1 MDNNEKK
8 EYDSLSEMLTN
19 NKERKKNSSSEP
31 YQNPTDEDYHDI
43 DDFEDSDVK
52 RYDVGDEAGYSQ
64 NDTHD
69 IDFDEEAEEPEKAVK
84 RHSSKSKGGNKTAEA
99 EKQLKKGRQRVKTI
113 VGIFLGIFLSAGV
126 LYVGTKLGSRIYNAV
141 MDYAGM
147 DSSEFQVQVE
157 IPENPTDDQVIEVL
171 ETNGIIQDKDFF
183 REYIDRK
190 RKEEEINFVGGE
202 FTLSSA
208 MNYSRIL
215 SALTATTV
223 QKATVDVTI
232 IEGMTAVQIGELLE
246 KNYVC
251 KASDFLKFYR
261 EKMDVYDF
269 ERRVLPNKLKFN
281 QLEGYL
287 FPDKYEFFVC
297 NGLKEDPK
305 SDIDTTKEAETA
317 AKKIY
322 SNFNSKI
329 SKQMYKQ
336 MNEMGLTLD
345 ELISLASM
353 VQSEVGN
360 VDDMRKVASVFLNRL
375 DNSEEF
381 PQLQSDVTVFYVQ
394 QNIEP
399 YYKDSGLK
407 TSLSDISNAYDT
419 YVCDGIPAGPICN
432 PGMDAINAVLNP
444 ETTDYYYF
452 CANEETGETYYA
464 RTQEEFDECLVL
476 AGLA

>member
-1 MDNNEKK
+1 MDNNHEKK
-8 EYDSLSEMLTN
+8 EYDSLSAMLKN
-19 NKERKKNSSSEP
+19 NKERKKNNSTDQ
-31 YQNPTDEDYHDI
+31 YQNSYEDYHDI
-43 DDFEDSDVK
+43 DDFEDSDLK
-52 RYDVGDEAGYSQ
+52 QYEMGNNADYSQ
-64 NDTHD
+64 TDMHD
-69 IDFDEEAEEPEKAVK
+69 IDFDEDVEEDVK
-84 RHSSKSKGGNKTAEA
+84 EYSSSKGKEKSKSAEA
-99 EKQLKKGRQRVKTI
+99 EKQLKKNRQRLKTI
-113 VGIFLGIFLSAGV
+113 AGIFLGVILSSGV
-126 LYVGTKLGSRIYNAV
+126 LFVGVKLGSRIYNAV

-147 DSSEFQVQVE
+147 DDSEFQVQVE
-157 IPENPTDDQVIEVL
+157 IPENPTVDQVIDVL
-171 ETNGIIQDKDFF
+171 EANGIVKDKDFF
-183 REYIDRK
+183 KQYIERK
-190 RKEEEINFVGGE
+190 SEEKEIEFVGGE

-223 QKATVDVTI
+223 QKTTVDVTI

-246 KNYVC
+246 TNYVC
-251 KASDFLKFYR
+251 RASDFLKFYR
-261 EKMDVYDF
+261 EKMDKYDF

-297 NGLKEDPK
+297 NKLKEDPK
-305 SDIDTTKEAETA
+305 ADIDTTEEARA
-317 AKKIY
+317 AAGKMY

-375 DNSEEF
+375 HNSEEF

-399 YYKDSGLK
+399 YYKNSGLK

-444 ETTDYYYF
+444 EATDYYYF
-452 CANEETGETYYA
+452 CANEQTGETYYA

>member
-1 MDNNEKK
+1 MDNNHEKK
-8 EYDSLSEMLTN
+8 EYDSLSEMLKN
-19 NKERKKNSSSEP
+19 NKERKKNNEES
-31 YQNPTDEDYHDI
+31 YQNSSEDYHDI
-43 DDFEDSDVK
+43 DDFEDGDVK
-52 RYDVGDEAGYSQ
+52 RYDLGD
-64 NDTHD
+64 DTAYAQEDMHD
-69 IDFDEEAEEPEKAVK
+69 IDFDRGTERSEEAEKK
-84 RHSSKSKGGNKTAEA
+84 YTSSKSNAKSKSAEA
-99 EKQLKKGRQRVKTI
+99 EKQLKKGRQRLKTI
-113 VGIFLGIFLSAGV
+113 AGIFLGIILSAGV
-126 LYVGTKLGSRIYNAV
+126 LFVGVNLGSRIYNAV

-147 DSSEFQVQVE
+147 DDSEFQVQVE
-157 IPENPTDDQVIEVL
+157 IPDNPTVDQVIDVL
-171 ETNGIIQDKDFF
+171 EINGIIKDKDFF
-183 REYIDRK
+183 KEYIERK
-190 RKEEEINFVGGE
+190 SEKEEIDFVGGE

-215 SALTATTV
+215 STLTATTV
-223 QKATVDVTI
+223 QKTTIDVTI
-232 IEGMTAVQIGELLE
+232 IEGMTAAQIGELLE
-246 KNYVC
+246 KNCVC

-287 FPDKYEFFVC
+287 FPDKYEFYVC
-297 NGLKEDPK
+297 NALKEDPK
-305 SDIDTTKEAETA
+305 TDIDTTKEAEA
-317 AKKIY
+317 AASKIY

-360 VDDMRKVASVFLNRL
+360 EDDMRKVASVFLNRL
-375 DNSEEF
+375 HNSEEF

-399 YYKDSGLK
+399 YYKNSGLK
-407 TSLSDISNAYDT
+407 TSLADISNAYDT

-452 CANEETGETYYA
+452 CANEQTGETYYA

>member
-1 MDNNEKK
+1 MDNNQEKK
-8 EYDSLSEMLTN
+8 EYDSLSEMLKN
-19 NKERKKNSSSEP
+19 NRERSKNSTDSS
-31 YQNPTDEDYHDI
+31 QDFSDDYHDI

-52 RYDVGDEAGYSQ
+52 RYEVDSRAYTQD
-64 NDTHD
+64 NMHD
-69 IDFDEEAEEPEKAVK
+69 IDYEELSEEYEEENETV
-84 RHSSKSKGGNKTAEA
+84 SSKNKNKSAEA
-99 EKQLKKGRQRVKTI
+99 QKQLKKHRQRLKTI
-113 VGIFLGIFLSAGV
+113 VGIFLGIIISAGV
-126 LYVGTKLGSRIYNAV
+126 LFVGVKLGSRVYTAV

-147 DSSEFQVQVE
+147 DDSEFQVQVE
-157 IPENPTDDQVIEVL
+157 IPENPTVEQVIDVL
-171 ETNGIIQDKDFF
+171 ETNGIIKDKEFF
-183 REYIDRK
+183 KEYIDRK
-190 RKEEEINFVGGE
+190 NKKEKINFVGGE

-208 MNYSRIL
+208 MNYSRII

-223 QKATVDVTI
+223 QMTTVDVTI
-232 IEGMTAVQIGELLE
+232 IEGMTAAQIAELLE

-251 KASDFLKFYR
+251 KASDFVKFYR

-287 FPDKYEFFVC
+287 FPDKYEFFIC
-297 NGLKEDPK
+297 NELKEDPK
-305 SDIDTTKEAETA
+305 ANIDTFKEAETA

-360 VDDMRKVASVFLNRL
+360 VEDMRKVASVFLNRL
-375 DNSEEF
+375 HNSEEF

-419 YVCDGIPAGPICN
+419 YVCEGVPAGPICN

-444 ETTDYYYF
+444 EDTDYYYF

-464 RTQEEFDECLVL
+464 KTQEEFDQCLVL

>member
-1 MDNNEKK
+1 MDNNQEKR
-8 EYDSLSEMLTN
+8 EYDSLSEMLKS
-19 NKERKKNSSSEP
+19 NKERKREVDSDS
-31 YQNPTDEDYHDI
+31 YQNYSDDYHDI
-43 DDFEDSDVK
+43 DDFEDNDVK
-52 RYDVGDEAGYSQ
+52 RYETSEKSDFSQ
-64 NDTHD
+64 TDMHD
-69 IDFDEEAEEPEKAVK
+69 IELEDEYQEPRKPSK
-84 RHSSKSKGGNKTAEA
+84 KNSYSKSKSAEA
-99 EKQLKKGRQRVKTI
+99 EKQLKKHKQRLKT
-113 VGIFLGIFLSAGV
+113 VLGVFLGIILSAGV
-126 LYVGTKLGSRIYNAV
+126 LFVGIKFGNRLYTAV

-147 DSSEFQVQVE
+147 DNSEFQVQVE

-171 ETNGIIQDKDFF
+171 EANGIIKDKDFF
-183 REYIDRK
+183 KTYLERK
-190 RKEEEINFVGGE
+190 KEKDENGEIEFVGGE

-208 MNYSRIL
+208 MNYSRII
-215 SALTATTV
+215 STLTASKT
-223 QKATVDVTI
+223 QKITVDVTI
-232 IEGMTAVQIGELLE
+232 IEGMTASEIGELLE

-251 KASDFLKFYR
+251 KASDFTKYYR
-261 EKMDVYDF
+261 EKINTYDF

-297 NGLKEDPK
+297 NALKEDPK
-305 SDIDTTKEAETA
+305 ADIDTSEEAETA
-317 AKKIY
+317 AKKMY

-375 DNSEEF
+375 HNSEEY

-394 QNIEP
+394 ENIEP

-419 YVCDGIPAGPICN
+419 YVCEGIPAGPICN

-452 CANEETGETYYA
+452 CSNEETGETYYA
-464 RTQEEFDECLVL
+464 QTHEEFQECLKL